1 MAVMSKEEE
10 ADVLEKRTVQQ
21 AQICI
26 FLNLSSWLM
35 MIPAR
40 PEMVLR
46 VAKGDAIQASQILG
60 GMTAGAAAF
69 EFLVTGVMGR
79 VSDKIGRKPMLLGC
93 SLVCAAGRLLTF
105 SRADGNLKNVVLAN
119 WLDRTFTGA
128 CFPAFFTVMSA
139 ALSDVVL
146 GQKLA
151 AHWGTIGAYAGAG
164 VMFGPWFGAQVM
176 GMTGNPKWTAF
187 AAVITSLMTAFY
199 VQFYVDETLST
210 DKRKEIDLAA
220 CSPFAFL
227 EFFKKGQTMRTL
239 ATCSLTQGITS
250 DLHDVKMVL
259 LKTKLA
265 FEANDIGI
273 YMLGSGLCT
282 MLGGVGGKISISK
295 LGDLNH
301 TTLCHIIA
309 IANFYFW
316 YFPSPLPPP
325 PLPLPPSRYHPL
337 LLICYLL

>member
-1 MAVMSKEEE
+1 LLISYPAGMAVMSKEDE
-10 ADVLEKRTVQQ
+10 AKEAHEKRTVKQV
-21 AQICI
+21 QILV

-46 VAKGDAIQASQILG
+46 VAKGNAIQASQILG

-69 EFLVTGVMGR
+69 EFLVTGPMGR

-93 SLVCAAGRLLTF
+93 SLVCALGRLLTF
-105 SRADGNLKNVVLAN
+105 SMADGNLKSVVMAN

-164 VMFGPWFGAQVM
+164 VMFGPWLGAQVM
-176 GMTGNPKWTAF
+176 GRTGNPKWTCLT
-187 AAVITSLMTAFY
+187 AVFTSLLTAFY
-199 VQFYVDETLST
+199 VHFYVDETLPV

-227 EFFKKGQTMRTL
+227 EFFKGGKEMRTL
-239 ATCSLTQGITS
+239 AITSMTQGITQ

-259 LKTKLA
+259 
-265 FEANDIGI
+265 
-273 YMLGSGLCT
+273 
-282 MLGGVGGKISISK
+282 V
-295 LGDLNH
+295 
-301 TTLCHIIA
+301 
-309 IANFYFW
+309 
-316 YFPSPLPPP
+316 
-325 PLPLPPSRYHPL
+325 SR
-337 LLICYLL
+337 